1 MTNRPISKLPPIQPP
16 YVIRIEGDEDFEY
29 FTEETQRE
37 VSLYGW
43 IRQRTLSI
51 LPEVNFFFLFNNST
65 AGISSMILSV
75 VTS

>member
-37 VSLYGW
+37 VSLYTW

-51 LPEVNFFFLFNNST
+51 LPEVN
-65 AGISSMILSV
+65 
-75 VTS
+75 